1 VTVSNLRNSF
11 NLGNHQNVHL
21 RGEDSSDE
29 HPEDGRF
36 LASNLEFNEYDVVV
50 TDSSAPTPHGLLIFP
65 QGWKLW
71 LEVVVGSCGWVWM
84 GWLSLYFACCSCCGC
99 YVCCGCS
106 VCCGCCMVLWLW
118 LLWVLRLVIV
128 GCCWLSWLSWL
139 LSTFFDVVSAQWLQ
153 L

>member
-1 VTVSNLRNSF
+1 MTVSNLRNSF

-71 LEVVVGSCGWVWM
+71 LEVVVGCGWGGYPCILHVVVAVVAMFVVVALFVVVVVWFY
-84 GWLSLYFACCSCCGC
+84 G
-99 YVCCGCS
+99 
-106 VCCGCCMVLWLW
+106 CGCC
-118 LLWVLRLVIV
+118 
-128 GCCWLSWLSWL
+128 G
-139 LSTFFDVVSAQWLQ
+139 F
-153 L
+153 